1 MTTSA
6 AHDSPVIRAC
16 GRTAFLVEL
25 PTLAEVLALHAELI
39 AHPLS
44 GQMEVLAAARTQM
57 VGAPPRR
64 DPPPRAEH
72 VAAQ

>member
-39 AHPLS
+39 AHQLS
-44 GQMEVLAAARTQM
+44 GQMEVLAAGGGPQR
-57 VGAPPRR
+57 GAPPPAA
-64 DPPPRAEH
+64 PPPPGADAGRR
-72 VAAQ
+72 